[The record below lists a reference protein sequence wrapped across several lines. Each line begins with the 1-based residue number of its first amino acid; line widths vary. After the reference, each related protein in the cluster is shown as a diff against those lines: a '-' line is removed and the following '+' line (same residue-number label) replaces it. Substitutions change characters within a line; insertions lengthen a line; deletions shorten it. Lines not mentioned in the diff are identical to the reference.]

1 MKTKR
6 ILLPGDHLS
15 VKTHLPDQEI
25 LVEATNSNNWPPP
38 TLASIKNH
46 NMDIH
51 NTTTK
56 PILIDGKSTLSLKLT
71 PTTQTD
77 MSDPPH
83 NTHYYNHYS
92 PQQPQ
97 QLPDSDTINLIKF
110 GKTDPSIRALLE
122 SAHRKFRDVFNK
134 DLSNGYNRY
143 YGRHLYS
150 LNWTSMQRPTAR
162 KIPIAGYS
170 HELKGVM
177 QEICDDL
184 TDQGVLKVPQ
194 QHNIIVQ
201 SVCPSFLRRKRKVAD
216 IPTHLLTKNDVRLLI
231 NFAPVNDL
239 IKNIPSPMVTTD
251 DLYCSLGRWKE
262 IIVMTLKVHSTK
274 ITCIQMHS
282 HILV

>member
-1 MKTKR
+1 
-6 ILLPGDHLS
+6 
-15 VKTHLPDQEI
+15 
-25 LVEATNSNNWPPP
+25 
-38 TLASIKNH
+38 
-46 NMDIH
+46 MDIH

-92 PQQPQ
+92 QQQPQ

-134 DLSNGYNRY
+134 DLSNGYNGY
-143 YGRHLYS
+143 YSHHLCS

-177 QEICDDL
+177 QEICDNL

-201 SVCPSFLRRKRKVAD
+201 SVCPSFLRRKRKAAD

-231 NFAPVNDL
+231 SFAPVNDL
-239 IKNIPSPMVTTD
+239 IKNITSPMVTTD
-251 DLYCSLGRWKE
+251 DLYRSLGR
-262 IIVMTLKVHSTK
+262 
-274 ITCIQMHS
+274 
-282 HILV
+282 